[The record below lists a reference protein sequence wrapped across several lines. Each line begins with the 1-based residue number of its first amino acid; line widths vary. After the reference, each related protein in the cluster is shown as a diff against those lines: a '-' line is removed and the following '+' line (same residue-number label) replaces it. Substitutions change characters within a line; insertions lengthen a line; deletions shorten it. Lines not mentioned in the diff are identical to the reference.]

1 MLKGVSAAQEAL
13 PGMVRVTVSLPG
25 HLVARLDGAVRRKGY
40 ANRSNAVAD
49 MLSAQLVEHHREEPG
64 EEIVGTITLVY
75 DHHKPHLQGLLTS
88 LQHEHGG
95 DVILSTVHVH
105 LDHDHCLE
113 VLLVRGESCRVRSLA
128 DALIT
133 AKGVMH
139 GKLTVTSTRKDLPV
153 HSRRGIEMPR

>member
-1 MLKGVSAAQEAL
+1 SLSDIEENL
-13 PGMVRVTVSLPG
+13 PGRVRVTVSLPG
-25 HLVARLDGAVRRKGY
+25 HLAARLDDAVRRKGY
-40 ANRSNAVAD
+40 ANRSNAVAE
-49 MLSAQLVEHHREEPG
+49 MLRAKLVEYHREEPG

-95 DVILSTVHVH
+95 GVILSTVHVH

-128 DALIT
+128 DALVT

-139 GKLTVTSTRKDLPV
+139 GKLTVTSTRKDLPC
-153 HSRRGIEMPR
+153 REER